1 MKERMPAVA
10 GQFYPGTR
18 EELER
23 MLRMLF
29 RNEQIKQLAYE
40 AIVPHAG
47 YIYSGKVA
55 AKVFAKIKKAETFV
69 ILSPNHTGLGSE
81 ISVSESASWVTPLGE
96 LSVNI
101 KLAEEIVSNSSA
113 NFDELAHI
121 EEHSIEVLLPFIQHL
136 FKKASIV
143 PITIGTTSFDELD
156 KLAEALFKASQK
168 HKFCLI
174 ASSDFSHFVPLKFAK
189 EKDMEAIEYI
199 KRLDAEGFYNIVAE
213 RRLSICGHAPITTTL
228 IYCKKRGRREGRLL
242 KYDTSASRTGDTS
255 NVVGYAGIIFL

>member
-1 MKERMPAVA
+1 MEKRMPAVA
-10 GQFYPGTR
+10 GQFYPGTK

-23 MLRMLF
+23 TLRMLF

-156 KLAEALFKASQK
+156 KLAEALFKA
-168 HKFCLI
+168 
-174 ASSDFSHFVPLKFAK
+174 
-189 EKDMEAIEYI
+189 
-199 KRLDAEGFYNIVAE
+199 
-213 RRLSICGHAPITTTL
+213 
-228 IYCKKRGRREGRLL
+228 
-242 KYDTSASRTGDTS
+242 
-255 NVVGYAGIIFL
+255 